1 MANSIDPKVAVSR
14 APDGAEFPVPS
25 PEEIAVQFAEIEKRA
40 EGQRVV
46 VVQGLGFVGAAV
58 AAVIAAARD
67 ESGKPLFFVIGV
79 DLPTPSAFWKI
90 GKINA
95 GFAPIASP
103 DAEFDQLVSEA
114 VHQTQN
120 LCATASEKAYALAEA
135 IIVDVHLDVIDRAV
149 ESAGEIQ
156 INLAG
161 LESAIRAVGRGMR
174 ADTLVLVETTVPFGT
189 CERVILP
196 ALREERSARGI
207 STPVLLAHAYE
218 RVMPGPRY
226 IASIRRF
233 WRTFSGIDPASA
245 ERAREFLAS
254 FIDTDDF
261 PLRELGNPI
270 ASEMAKILENSY
282 RAANIAFI
290 HEWTLLAERTGV
302 NLWEIV
308 DSIRVRQGTHDNMRY
323 PGFGVGGYCLTKD
336 SLLAQWSATHLFKM
350 DHVLEVTMKALQ
362 INYRMPLHTFDLL
375 NDLCGGELKG
385 RRVLVCGISYLPDVA
400 DTRNSPTDIFVEA
413 LGAAGARWS
422 AHDPCLQFWPE
433 YPDGELRSRPT
444 FPARLRRCGSR
455 GLRRSPRGLSPPQN
469 APADFPKP
477 LLIVD
482 ANNVID
488 DTKAAALHGKG
499 HRLLGVGKGHWKK
512 LGYDSQ
518 R

>member
-1 MANSIDPKVAVSR
+1 MAVSR
-14 APDGAEFPVPS
+14 APDGAEYLVPA
-25 PEEIAVQFAEIEKRA
+25 PAEIDAQFAEIEKRA
-40 EGQRVV
+40 EGRRVV

-58 AAVIAAARD
+58 AAVIAAAGD
-67 ESGKPLFFVIGV
+67 ENGDPLYFVVGV

-90 GKINA
+90 AKINA
-95 GFAPIASP
+95 GYAPIASP
-103 DAEFDQLVSEA
+103 DAEFDQLVSDA
-114 VHQTQN
+114 VSQTRN
-120 LCATASEKAYALAEA
+120 LCATASEKAYGLAEA
-135 IIVDVHLDVIDRAV
+135 IVIDVHLDVIDRAV
-149 ESAGEIQ
+149 ESAGNIQ

-161 LESAIRAVGRGMR
+161 LESAIRAVAHGMR
-174 ADTLVLVETTVPFGT
+174 ADALVLVETTVPFGT

-196 ALREERSARGI
+196 ALREERAARGI
-207 STPVLLAHAYE
+207 SAPVLLAHAYE

-233 WRTFSGIDPASA
+233 WRTFSGIDEASTK
-245 ERAREFLAS
+245 RAHDLLAT
-254 FIDTDDF
+254 FIDTQDF
-261 PLRELGNPI
+261 PLRELENPI

-290 HEWTLLAERTGV
+290 HEWTLLAERAGV
-302 NLWEIV
+302 NLWEVV
-308 DSIRVRQGTHDNMRY
+308 DSIRVRKGTHDNMRY

-362 INYRMPLHTFDLL
+362 INYRMPLHTLDLL
-375 NDLCGGELKG
+375 KELCGGELKG
-385 RRVLVCGISYLPDVA
+385 RRILVCGISYLPDVA
-400 DTRNSPTDIFVEA
+400 DTRNSPTEIFVEA
-413 LGAAGARWS
+413 LGAAGANWS

-433 YPDGELRSRPT
+433 YPQATLVEDLPGAFHTVDAVVFAVPHRAYRD
-444 FPARLRRCGSR
+444 
-455 GLRRSPRGLSPPQN
+455 LSPDSFSN
-469 APADFPKP
+469 P

-482 ANNVID
+482 ANNVLD
-488 DTKAAALHGKG
+488 DTKAAALHARG